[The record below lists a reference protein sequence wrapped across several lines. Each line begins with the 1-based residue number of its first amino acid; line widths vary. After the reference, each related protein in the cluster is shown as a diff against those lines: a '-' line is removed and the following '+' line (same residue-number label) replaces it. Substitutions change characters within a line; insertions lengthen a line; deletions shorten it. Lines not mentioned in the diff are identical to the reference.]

1 MRRSELEPHLAGA
14 GYLERV
20 EDADDLSTESFDRIA
35 FAEAA
40 VALVKPP
47 RMRVAICGGAR
58 HVSVSSGRQWGGSAG
73 ARWAMVSVPH
83 NASRRAIASAVL
95 ALHEGE
101 GRAWVLDVLLA
112 SAGIYR

>member
-1 MRRSELEPHLAGA
+1 MPRIELERI
-14 GYLERV
+14 ERA
-20 EDADDLSTESFDRIA
+20 EDADDVSSESFDRVA

-58 HVSVSSGRQWGGSAG
+58 KVHVSSGRQWGAAPGM
-73 ARWAMVSVPH
+73 RWAMLAVPA

-95 ALHEGE
+95 ALHDGDS
-101 GRAWVLDVLLA
+101 RPWALDVLVA

>member
-1 MRRSELEPHLAGA
+1 MPRIELERI
-14 GYLERV
+14 ERA
-20 EDADDLSTESFDRIA
+20 EDADEVSSESFDRVA

-47 RMRVAICGGAR
+47 CMRVAICGGAR
-58 HVSVSSGRQWGGSAG
+58 KVHVLSGRQWGGAPG
-73 ARWAMVSVPH
+73 MRWAMLAVPP

-95 ALHEGE
+95 ALHDGDS
-101 GRAWVLDVLLA
+101 RPWALDVLVA